1 MIILVLTAYILFL
14 TLAWRN
20 LFLAAQLVLLL
31 LPTYLIH
38 LAIFNLPIN
47 FLSGLIWILFII
59 WFIQTLNQK
68 QITLSWRRKNNMQ
81 SIWPKPLK
89 LPLVLFLI
97 AAIISL
103 FIAPSLFNSI
113 GIFKAYV
120 VETLLLI
127 CVLLGLI
134 KTKADWI
141 KLLTPLACL
150 VSIMGF
156 LAIIQRF
163 TGLFIPA
170 GYLPP
175 NDFRTTLFFGYPNA
189 GPLFIAP
196 LLPIFLGLF
205 WHNLKEKTFNKQF
218 FFYLITLLLGLTAII
233 LAKSDGAIIGL
244 LIGLVI
250 FFLLLNKKSAITT
263 GIIILLVV
271 LGFLFILPTNYQ
283 SLITNNL
290 LFKNWSGQVRLYQWQ
305 ETLSMLKDHPLL
317 GVGLDNYQTAFA
329 PYQTT
334 TGIEI
339 FKYPHNIFLNFWSEL
354 GLLGLISIFWL
365 IIIFF
370 KTALLSIFNN
380 PNRLIYLGLLAGFI
394 TLLIHGLV
402 DVPFFKNDL
411 AVLWWLIIISP
422 FILNRLEKS

>member
-1 MIILVLTAYILFL
+1 MIILVIIAYLLFL

-20 LFLAAQLVLLL
+20 LFLATQLVLLL

-38 LAIFNLPIN
+38 FSIFNLPIN
-47 FLSGLIWILFII
+47 FLSGLIWLLFVV
-59 WFIQTLNQK
+59 WFIKSINQN
-68 QITLSWRRKNNMQ
+68 QIIFSWRRKNHTQ
-81 SIWPKPLK
+81 AIWPKPLK
-89 LPLVLFLI
+89 LPVVLFLI

-103 FIAPSLFNSI
+103 FIAPSLLNSI
-113 GIFKAYV
+113 GIFKAYI

-134 KTKADWI
+134 KTKTDWI
-141 KLLTPLACL
+141 KMLTPLAGL
-150 VSIMGF
+150 VGIMGL

-163 TGLFIPA
+163 TGWFIPG

-189 GPLFIAP
+189 GPLFITP

-218 FFYLITLLLGLTAII
+218 FFYLVTFLLGLTAIV

-263 GIIILLVV
+263 GIIILLAV
-271 LGFLFILPTNYQ
+271 LSFFFIVPANYQ

-305 ETLSMLKDHPLL
+305 ETLNMLKDNPLL
-317 GVGLDNYQTAFA
+317 SVGLDNYQTAFA
-329 PYQTT
+329 PYQKT

-365 IIIFF
+365 IITFF
-370 KTALLSIFNN
+370 KTTLISIFSSY
-380 PNRLIYLGLLAGFI
+380 NRLLYLGLLAGFI
-394 TLLIHGLV
+394 ALLIHGLV

-411 AVLWWLIIISP
+411 SVIWWLIIISP
-422 FILNRLEKS
+422 FILTRLEKS